1 MSFRGRGGGFR
12 GAGGFRG
19 GRGGGGF
26 NKGRGGGFD
35 RGRGYLIKM
44 ILLLISYTECCFRL

>member
-26 NKGRGGGFD
+26 NRGRGGGFD
-35 RGRGYLIKM
+35 RGRGYLIN
-44 ILLLISYTECCFRL
+44 IDNISHIKKII

>member
-19 GRGGGGF
+19 GRGGRGF
-26 NKGRGGGFD
+26 NRGRGGGFD
-35 RGRGYLIKM
+35 RSRGYLINIENIIDIM
-44 ILLLISYTECCFRL
+44 QNSL